1 MYHLIVNNNI
11 YNLNNLKKVYELE
24 DRYIIQ
30 SNINIYKNYIFINY
44 LNVINIYYNLKKK
57 NYYNFENKITHSK
70 NYNLMLYIG
79 FSNGDLIK
87 FDVKNNKI
95 LKKINLVHHIE
106 IFKILNNKIYV
117 LIFNKLIIFDL
128 NLNIINKYNENILH
142 FEFWNENIIY
152 STMYGSIVIRELNN
166 FKLIKEIELDSLV
179 INFKLFHN
187 SIVLY
192 FTNKNVVKYSLVN
205 YKYLTSILDRY
216 MINEDYELIY
226 DKDKM
231 NLYYHNKYFKS
242 FSINYTYIF
251 QAYIKRNILFLEYYE
266 SGNGKLLIYNLKNN
280 ININIKKQITGYE
293 CDIFNLEWNL
303 KNRELFSSINKMVDL
318 LIEKYNNLDL
328 VNNILKYI

>member
-1 MYHLIVNNNI
+1 
-11 YNLNNLKKVYELE
+11 
-24 DRYIIQ
+24 
-30 SNINIYKNYIFINY
+30 
-44 LNVINIYYNLKKK
+44 
-57 NYYNFENKITHSK
+57 
-70 NYNLMLYIG
+70 
-79 FSNGDLIK
+79 
-87 FDVKNNKI
+87 
-95 LKKINLVHHIE
+95 
-106 IFKILNNKIYV
+106 
-117 LIFNKLIIFDL
+117 
-128 NLNIINKYNENILH
+128 
-142 FEFWNENIIY
+142 
-152 STMYGSIVIRELNN
+152 MYGSIVIRELNN